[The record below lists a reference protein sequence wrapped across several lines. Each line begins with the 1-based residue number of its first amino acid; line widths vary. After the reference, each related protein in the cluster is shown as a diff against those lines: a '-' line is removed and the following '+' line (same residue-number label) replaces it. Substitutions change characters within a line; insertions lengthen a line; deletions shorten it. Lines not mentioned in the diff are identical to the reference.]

1 MSTDMLSADANGRLR
16 SFVERLENLGEQ
28 ADAIKADAKEVYA
41 ELAGEGFDKKAVRQL
56 IRIRKK
62 DRRARA
68 EEAAIVET
76 YAAAIGEVLP

>member
-1 MSTDMLSADANGRLR
+1 MSEEMLSADANGRLR
-16 SFVERLENLGEQ
+16 SFVERLERLGED

-41 ELAGEGFDKKAVRQL
+41 ELAGEGFDKRAVRQL

-62 DRRARA
+62 DRRACA

-76 YAAAIGEVLP
+76 YANAIGEVLP